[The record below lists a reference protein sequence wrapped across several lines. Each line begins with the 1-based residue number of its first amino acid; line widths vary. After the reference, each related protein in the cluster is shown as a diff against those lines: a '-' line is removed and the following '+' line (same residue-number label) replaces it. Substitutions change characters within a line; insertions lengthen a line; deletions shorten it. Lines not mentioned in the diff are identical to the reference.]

1 MHLAFE
7 FVTNGEQFMKM
18 RNLIINGLTLTS
30 LVAICLFSGN
40 ASAQL
45 YKWVGSD
52 GKVTYSDTPPPAGAK
67 QLGTKASNSDS
78 GGVPLPEDLAAAV
91 GKNPV
96 TLYTG
101 GASCTPCNDGRTLL
115 KQLGIPFSEK
125 TVISNEDVE
134 KLKKISGESQLPLL
148 MINNSKF
155 LGFNSANWRVA
166 LSSAGYPET
175 NKLPKNYR
183 YPAAEPAAPPPP
195 PDKKVIENDGLP
207 KLPPPSESGIRF

>member
-1 MHLAFE
+1 MKIRNVMVNCLA
-7 FVTNGEQFMKM
+7 
-18 RNLIINGLTLTS
+18 LTS
-30 LVAICLFSGN
+30 LAMTCLFSGS
-40 ASAQL
+40 AHAQL
-45 YKWVGSD
+45 YKWVGAD

-67 QLGTKASNSDS
+67 QLGTKASGGDS

-101 GASCTPCNDGRTLL
+101 ATCTPCNDGRTLL

-125 TVISNEDVE
+125 TVSSNEDIE
-134 KLKKISGESQLPLL
+134 KLKKVSGELQLPLL
-148 MINNSKF
+148 VINNSKF
-155 LGFNSANWRVA
+155 SGFNSANWRVA

-175 NKLPKNYR
+175 NKLPKTYR

-195 PDKKVIENDGLP
+195 PEKKVIENDGLP